1 MNLIIEKDAVAYIK
15 KHNKDSAVT
24 LYIHAAG
31 GGWCSIQAPTVQ
43 LGKPDKAENYELYSV
58 DGVDTYIKKGTKV
71 RNDQIH
77 IFLRKFLWVKDLAV
91 DGIRVDY

>member
-1 MNLIIEKDAVAYIK
+1 
-15 KHNKDSAVT
+15 
-24 LYIHAAG
+24 
-31 GGWCSIQAPTVQ
+31 
-43 LGKPDKAENYELYSV
+43 LGKPDKAENYDLYSV